1 VGFDPEHYMEDGKEH
16 VGIRNIKQRLQAMVG
31 GSLDIT
37 SSSDG
42 TIAVVTIPV
51 KEARNTR

>member
-1 VGFDPEHYMEDGKEH
+1 
-16 VGIRNIKQRLQAMVG
+16 MVG

-37 SSSDG
+37 SSADG
-42 TIAVVTIPV
+42 TVAVVTIPV